1 MTDTLDTKVKL
12 DTKDAQ
18 KDAKSYREELKQ
30 LGKAEEFVAKAQEEM
45 SKTAQKA
52 RDQLL
57 SVRRQQV
64 EGTGDA
70 VKLGQKTKELNL
82 RLAEIRETSRAVTT
96 EQRKLREEQK
106 RVRTEMTESAR
117 EARELA
123 RAQAEVAKQARAAEQ
138 ATEKA
143 ARSRAKAEAESVRTR
158 AATERAMGRSAG
170 ASIKSRSLHAEDIA
184 SARRINELET
194 SLADLDK
201 KLAGVGGPS
210 MRQRASRGVGNMY
223 AGRDSPYS
231 RSASGGWQDS
241 SGSSVSTNTVMNEAT
256 GRHARRAAGAAPGL
270 GRMALGA
277 GAAAMG
283 AGATAVGGIA
293 AVGGEFER
301 LRTSLETIEGSK
313 GKAKESFDLIK
324 AFAKETPY
332 ELAEVTD
339 AFIKLKARGLDSS
352 ERSLKAY
359 GDTASGMG
367 KSLDQMIEAV
377 GDATTFQ
384 FERLK
389 EFGVQSSIQGDKV
402 KFTFKGVETEV
413 KKDSKEIE
421 KYLLELGEANFGG
434 GMEKQS
440 KTMGGQLS
448 NLKDTV
454 AQLADEAFT
463 HGLGDALK
471 DVVADMTATMG
482 SGDELAKTIGETLGE
497 AVRDTYAW
505 VKEFIGPID
514 ELPGKFRAGFDA
526 VKEFVSVIG
535 GVINAGKA
543 IVETIGPANSMII
556 AFGIAMTASLGPL
569 GAVATAGFLAGRAIG
584 QYAYEVTHAEE
595 RTLKLGDAIE
605 TFKRKVALETQRKEL
620 EDLER
625 TIDEDN
631 AVRKRIG
638 GAQDK
643 VTQETL
649 RRYGVTDELQLPK
662 EARQKLNA
670 YKSKIGKESIESV
683 EQNLGAFTTAAD
695 RSEFNRLKDKRKRG
709 DKLLPSEKK
718 RLTALST
725 ALDEELPP
733 SGKKG
738 KTHLTEFET
747 ERKAEIDKRV
757 KAAEVEA
764 ADAAILKGQ
773 GGEAAVTAARTAGK
787 ATRKNLEDM
796 ARKGVLPGDVE
807 RAALRAAG
815 YDDVSNAPPPPIIVY
830 DQKFY
835 NTFTMPTEIK
845 ATLTGDPATAAGE
858 FAKQVV
864 FVFETVIIPAAA
876 RGYATSIKR

>member
-18 KDAKSYREELKQ
+18 KDAKAYREELKQ

-70 VKLGQKTKELNL
+70 IKLGQKTKELNI

-123 RAQAEVAKQARAAEQ
+123 RAQAEVAKQARAAGQ
-138 ATEKA
+138 ATEQT

-158 AATERAMGRSAG
+158 AATERATGRTERAT
-170 ASIKSRSLHAEDIA
+170 IKGRSLHAEDIA
-184 SARRINELET
+184 SARRINELEA
-194 SLADLDK
+194 SLANLDK

-210 MRQRASRGVGNMY
+210 MQQRAGNMY
-223 AGRDSPYS
+223 AGRGSPYR
-231 RSASGGWQDS
+231 RSAGGSWKDEAGHHVDS
-241 SGSSVSTNTVMNEAT
+241 NTVMNEAT
-256 GRHARRAAGAAPGL
+256 DRHARRAAGAVPGL

-277 GAAAMG
+277 GAAALG
-283 AGATAVGGIA
+283 TGATAVGGIA

-313 GKAKESFDLIK
+313 SKAKESFDLIK
-324 AFAKETPY
+324 QFAKETPY
-332 ELAEVTD
+332 ELTEVTD
-339 AFIKLKARGLDSS
+339 AFIQLKTRGLDST

-359 GDTASGMG
+359 GDTASAMG
-367 KSLDQMIEAV
+367 FKLEDMVQAV
-377 GDATTFQ
+377 ASAAFGE
-384 FERLK
+384 FEPLK
-389 EFGVQSSIQGDKV
+389 KFGVSAKVDGDKV
-402 KFTFKGVETEV
+402 IATFDGVTTTIGRDT
-413 KKDSKEIE
+413 KSIE
-421 KYLLELGEANFGG
+421 RYIRVIGEAKFSG

-497 AVRDTYAW
+497 AVRDTYVW

-514 ELPGKFRAGFDA
+514 ELPGKFRAGFDS
-526 VKEFVSVIG
+526 VKDFVSVLG
-535 GVINAGKA
+535 SVINAGKS
-543 IVETIGPANSMII
+543 IVETIGPANSMIL
-556 AFGIAMTASLGPL
+556 AFGLAMTASLGPL
-569 GAVATAGFLAGRAIG
+569 GAVATAGFLAGRAISA
-584 QYAYEVTHAEE
+584 YAYEVTHAEE
-595 RTLKLGDAIE
+595 RTLKLGTAIQE
-605 TFKRKVALETQRKEL
+605 FKDRVALEGTKKEL

-625 TIDEDN
+625 TIGEDN
-631 AVRKRIG
+631 AVRKRVG

-649 RRYGVTDELQLPK
+649 RRYGVADELQLPK

-695 RSEFNRLKDKRKRG
+695 TAEFNRLKDKRKRG
-709 DKLLPSEKK
+709 DKLHPSEKK
-718 RLTALST
+718 RLNALSA
-725 ALDEELPP
+725 ALDIELPP
-733 SGKKG
+733 AGKQG

-773 GGEAAVTAARTAGK
+773 GGEAAVVAARTAGK

-835 NTFTMPTEIK
+835 NSFTMPTEIK
-845 ATLTGDPATAAGE
+845 AVLTGDPATAAGE

-864 FVFETVIIPAAA
+864 FVFETIIIPAAA